1 MDAIAILVSCPALAL
16 VPGLAFLAVYRRT
29 RRGLALLAAGTWLLY
44 GLYEE
49 GMRRRILC
57 SGECNIRV
65 DLLLIYPVL
74 LLLSAAGAIR
84 YLRGRRGSRKHAEP
98 TSL

>member
-1 MDAIAILVSCPALAL
+1 MSILGIFVAAPWLAL
-16 VPGLAFLAVYRRT
+16 IASVLFGAAYWKTRVGGAAVA
-29 RRGLALLAAGTWLLY
+29 GALWLLY
-44 GLYEE
+44 FLYEE

-74 LLLSAAGAIR
+74 LGISIAAIIVARRRSRSHGAP
-84 YLRGRRGSRKHAEP
+84 SPSNH
-98 TSL
+98 

>member
-1 MDAIAILVSCPALAL
+1 MSILGIFVAAPWLAL
-16 VPGLAFLAVYRRT
+16 VASVLFGVVYWKTRVGGAAVA
-29 RRGLALLAAGTWLLY
+29 GALWLLY
-44 GLYEE
+44 FLYEE

-74 LLLSAAGAIR
+74 LGVSIAAIIVT
-84 YLRGRRGSRKHAEP
+84 RRRARRQGEP
-98 TSL
+98 SPSNR